1 MENNKELPAEGSSRF
16 VQHTEGRTAHSWS
29 RAGFPGRPKTPPCPK
44 GYPPSAARCEAPS
57 LSLQRRYRSLTLV
70 CAFSYTSPW
79 QPPSS
84 QLGLPP
90 AGNRVRRAR
99 RTPRCK
105 SRVSACTGS
114 ELTPRLVPGPT
125 RLPRRFA
132 VGRGPG
138 AAQGAGCFSLQ
149 VWFFVCTL
157 LEPKNGHQTLPLGF
171 KRCPL
176 SLKALLF
183 LPAERF

>member
-16 VQHTEGRTAHSWS
+16 VQHTEGRTTHSWS

-44 GYPPSAARCEAPS
+44 GYPPSAARCETPS

-70 CAFSYTSPW
+70 CAFSCTSPW

-105 SRVSACTGS
+105 SHVSACTGS
-114 ELTPRLVPGPT
+114 ELTPRLLCWCRDPQGCHGA
-125 RLPRRFA
+125 LLLA
-132 VGRGPG
+132 GGPG
-138 AAQGAGCFSLQ
+138 LHKELAAFPCRYGASC
-149 VWFFVCTL
+149 
-157 LEPKNGHQTLPLGF
+157 
-171 KRCPL
+171 
-176 SLKALLF
+176 ALCWSRRMDTRPCHWVLNVV
-183 LPAERF
+183 L